1 MYYTINGE
9 IVIMKLHRFTA
20 LFFALILTVMT
31 AVVPAYAVED
41 IDIDATAV
49 LLLDGESE
57 TVLYEKNAHERRY
70 PASIT
75 KVMTALLVVEAI
87 DRGELRL
94 DQPITASANAV
105 SSLPA
110 DASTAGIDPG
120 ETLTVEQLLY
130 CLLVVSANEVG
141 NIFAE
146 ELCGTVTA
154 FVGEMNKRAEELGC
168 EDTHFVN
175 TSGLPDENHYST
187 AWDIWLITR
196 EAMKYDLF
204 MTVCN
209 TKAYAIADDPATA
222 HIDETHDLHSTNL
235 LISNW
240 RALGYLYSGAQG
252 IKTGTT
258 DAAGHCLVSTAVR
271 ADRSLVSVMLG
282 CKAVPDPIN
291 GGKVANTFIE
301 TPRLFDWGFSNFA
314 TRTVLPA
321 DEMICEVP
329 VALSQQTN
337 YVVVHPAYDA
347 TAVLPNDLE
356 IEDLQRNITLD
367 YEVVNAPITAG
378 DRLGEITLSY
388 GDTEYVTVPLLAMS
402 DVSASRFLIMKT
414 ALINFFSLRLVHL
427 ALVLLAII
435 VVLVLLFG
443 RRMMQRRRYGNPR
456 NKRIHHKS
464 YRGRRF

>member
-1 MYYTINGE
+1 
-9 IVIMKLHRFTA
+9 MKLHRFTA
-20 LFFALILTVMT
+20 LFFAIALTVM
-31 AVVPAYAVED
+31 ACAAPAYAVED

-57 TVLYEKNAHERRY
+57 AVLYEKNAHERRY

-94 DQPITASANAV
+94 EQSITASANAV
-105 SSLPA
+105 ASLPA

-154 FVGEMNKRAEELGC
+154 FVDKMNDRAEALGC

-175 TSGLPDENHYST
+175 TSGLPDDNHYST

-209 TKAYAIADDPATA
+209 TKAYYIADDPATA
-222 HIDETHDLHSTNL
+222 DIDETHDLHSTNL

-291 GGKVANTFIE
+291 GGTVANTFIE
-301 TPRLFDWGFSNFA
+301 TPRLFDWGFDNFS
-314 TRTVLPA
+314 TRTVLTA
-321 DEMICEVP
+321 EEMICEVP

-337 YVVVHPAYDA
+337 YVVVRPAEDT
-347 TAVLPNDLE
+347 TAVLPNDLA
-356 IEDLQRNITLD
+356 IEDLERIIKLD
-367 YEVVNAPITAG
+367 REVVNAPIMAG
-378 DRLGEITLSY
+378 DRLGEITLRY
-388 GDTEYVTVPLLAMS
+388 GETDYATVPLLAMT

-414 ALINFFSLRLVHL
+414 ALINFFSNRLVQML
-427 ALVLLAII
+427 LVLLVIAA
-435 VVLVLLFG
+435 VLLFVFW
-443 RRMMQRRRYGNPR
+443 RRIVARRRYGSAR
-456 NKRIHHKS
+456 SKRRRHKA

>member
-1 MYYTINGE
+1 
-9 IVIMKLHRFTA
+9 MKLHRFAA
-20 LFFALILTVMT
+20 LFFALVLTLMT
-31 AVVPAYAVED
+31 AVTPACAVED

-87 DRGELRL
+87 DRGELKLEQR
-94 DQPITASANAV
+94 ITASANAV
-105 SSLPA
+105 SSLPP

-154 FVGEMNKRAEELGC
+154 FVSEMNKRAEELGC

-175 TSGLPDENHYST
+175 TSGLPDDNHYST

-196 EAMKYDLF
+196 EAMKHELF

-209 TKAYAIADDPATA
+209 TKAYSIADDPATA
-222 HIDETHDLHSTNL
+222 DIDESHELHSTNL

-282 CKAVPDPIN
+282 CEAVPDPIN
-291 GGKVANTFIE
+291 GGTVANTFIE
-301 TPRLFDWGFSNFA
+301 TPRLFDWGFDNFSL
-314 TRTVLPA
+314 RTVLTA
-321 DEMICEVP
+321 EEMICEVP

-337 YVVVHPAYDA
+337 YVVVRPAEDT
-347 TAVLPNDLE
+347 TAVLPNDLA
-356 IEDLQRNITLD
+356 IEDLERVITLD
-367 YEVVNAPITAG
+367 REVVDAPITAG
-378 DRLGEITLSY
+378 DRLGQITLRY
-388 GDTEYVTVPLLAMS
+388 GDTEYATVPLLAMS
-402 DVSASRFLIMKT
+402 DVAASRFLIMKT
-414 ALINFFSLRLVHL
+414 ALITFFSNRLVQVGL
-427 ALVLLAII
+427 ILLVII
-435 VVLVLLFG
+435 VILLWLFG
-443 RRMMQRRRYGNPR
+443 RRILQRRRYGGR
-456 NKRIHHKS
+456 SKRRRHKS

>member
-1 MYYTINGE
+1 
-9 IVIMKLHRFTA
+9 MKLHRFTA
-20 LFFALILTVMT
+20 LFFAIVLTLMT
-31 AVVPAYAVED
+31 AITPAFAVED

-57 TVLYEKNAHERRY
+57 AVLYEKNAHERRY

-94 DQPITASANAV
+94 EQEITASANAV

-154 FVGEMNKRAEELGC
+154 FVAEMNERAEELGC

-175 TSGLPDENHYST
+175 TSGLPDDNHYST

-209 TKAYAIADDPATA
+209 TKAYSIADDPATPD
-222 HIDETHDLHSTNL
+222 IDESHELHSTNL

-282 CKAVPDPIN
+282 CEAVPDPIN

-301 TPRLFDWGFSNFA
+301 TPRLFDWGFANFSL
-314 TRTVLPA
+314 RTILTA

-337 YVVVHPAYDA
+337 YVVVRPAEDTA
-347 TAVLPNDLE
+347 AVLPNDLE
-356 IEDLQRNITLD
+356 VEDLERVIKLD
-367 YEVVNAPITAG
+367 REVVNAPIMAG
-378 DRLGEITLSY
+378 DRLGEITLCY
-388 GDTEYVTVPLLAMS
+388 GDTEYATVPLLAMT

-414 ALINFFSLRLVHL
+414 AIITFFSNRLVHI

-435 VVLVLLFG
+435 VILLFLFG
-443 RRMMQRRRYGNPR
+443 RRIAQRRRYGNSR
-456 NKRIHHKS
+456 NKRPHHRS

>member
-1 MYYTINGE
+1 M
-9 IVIMKLHRFTA
+9 
-20 LFFALILTVMT
+20 VMLC
-31 AVVPAYAVED
+31 VPAYGIED
-41 IDIDATAV
+41 IDIEATAV

-57 TVLYEKNAHERRY
+57 AILYEKDAHARRY

-75 KVMTALLVVEAI
+75 KVMTALLVLEAI
-87 DRGELRL
+87 DRGELRFE
-94 DQPITASANAV
+94 QPITATASAV

-146 ELCGTVTA
+146 ELSGSVTA
-154 FVGEMNKRAEELGC
+154 FVDEMNRRAAELGC

-175 TSGLPDENHYST
+175 TSGLPDDNHYTT
-187 AWDIWLITR
+187 AWDIWLFTR
-196 EAMKYDLF
+196 EAMKHDTF
-204 MTVCN
+204 MTICN
-209 TKAYAIADDPATA
+209 TKAYSIPDDPNTPD
-222 HIDETHDLHSTNL
+222 IDETHELHSTNL

-271 ADRSLVSVMLG
+271 ADRRLVSVVLG
-282 CKAVPDPIN
+282 CGEMPDPIN
-291 GGKVANTFIE
+291 GGKVSMSFTE
-301 TPRLFDWGFSNFA
+301 TARLFDWGFENFSI
-314 TRTVLPA
+314 RTVLTE
-321 DEMICEVP
+321 DEMISEVP
-329 VALSQQTN
+329 VLLSQQTN

-356 IEDLQRNITLD
+356 IEDLERNIKLD
-367 YEVVNAPITAG
+367 RETVNAPIMAG

-388 GDTEYVTVPLLAMS
+388 GDTDYVTVPLLAMS
-402 DVSASRFLIMKT
+402 DVAASRFLIMKT
-414 ALINFFSLRLVHL
+414 ALINFFSNRLVHIGL
-427 ALVLLAII
+427 ILLVIL
-435 VVLVLLFG
+435 VVLILMFG
-443 RRMMQRRRYGNPR
+443 RRIMQRRRYGAKR
-456 NKRIHHKS
+456 NRRPQHRS

>member
-1 MYYTINGE
+1 
-9 IVIMKLHRFTA
+9 MKLHRFTA
-20 LFFALILTVMT
+20 LFFAIVLTVMA
-31 AVVPAYAVED
+31 AVVPAHAVGD

-57 TVLYEKNAHERRY
+57 AVLYEKNAHERRY
-70 PASIT
+70 PASLT

-94 DQPITASANAV
+94 EQSITASANAV

-154 FVGEMNKRAEELGC
+154 FVAEMNERAEELGC

-175 TSGLPDENHYST
+175 TSGLPDDNHYST
-187 AWDIWLITR
+187 AWDLWLITR

-209 TKAYAIADDPATA
+209 TKAYSIADDPATA
-222 HIDETHDLHSTNL
+222 DIDETHELHSTNL

-258 DAAGHCLVSTAVR
+258 DAAGHCLISTAVR

-282 CKAVPDPIN
+282 CEAVPDPIN

-301 TPRLFDWGFSNFA
+301 TPRLFDWGFENFSL
-314 TRTVLPA
+314 RTVLTA
-321 DEMICEVP
+321 EEMICEVP
-329 VALSQQTN
+329 VALSQQTSH
-337 YVVVHPAYDA
+337 VVVRPAEDT
-347 TAVLPNDLE
+347 TAVLPNDLA
-356 IEDLQRNITLD
+356 IEDLERTIKLD
-367 YEVVNAPITAG
+367 REIVNAPIMAG

-388 GDTEYVTVPLLAMS
+388 GDTEYATVPLLAMT
-402 DVSASRFLIMKT
+402 DVAASRFLIMKT
-414 ALINFFSLRLVHL
+414 ALITFFSNRLVHL
-427 ALVLLAII
+427 GLVLLAIL
-435 VVLVLLFG
+435 VVLILLFG
-443 RRMMQRRRYGNPR
+443 RRLMQRRRYGNPR
-456 NKRIHHKS
+456 SRRPRHKS

>member
-1 MYYTINGE
+1 
-9 IVIMKLHRFTA
+9 MKLHRFAA
-20 LFFALILTVMT
+20 LFFALVLTLMT
-31 AVVPAYAVED
+31 ALTPAYAVED

-94 DQPITASANAV
+94 DQEITASANAV

-146 ELCGTVTA
+146 ELYGTVTA
-154 FVGEMNKRAEELGC
+154 FVEEMNQRAEELGC

-175 TSGLPDENHYST
+175 TSGLPDNNHYST

-196 EAMKYDLF
+196 EAMKHDLF

-209 TKAYAIADDPATA
+209 TKAYNVADDPATA
-222 HIDETHDLHSTNL
+222 DIDESHELHSTNL

-271 ADRSLVSVMLG
+271 ADRRLVSVMLG
-282 CKAVPDPIN
+282 CEAVPDPIN
-291 GGKVANTFIE
+291 GGTVANTFIE
-301 TPRLFDWGFSNFA
+301 TPRLFDWGFDNFSV
-314 TRTVLPA
+314 RTVLTA
-321 DEMICEVP
+321 DEVICEVP
-329 VALSQQTN
+329 VALSQQTSH
-337 YVVVHPAYDA
+337 VVVHPAADT
-347 TAVLPNDLE
+347 TAILPNDLA
-356 IEDLQRNITLD
+356 IEDLQRVITLD
-367 YEVVNAPITAG
+367 REVVDAPITAG
-378 DRLGEITLSY
+378 DRLGEVTLCY
-388 GDTEYVTVPLLAMS
+388 GDTEYATVPLLAMS
-402 DVSASRFLIMKT
+402 DVAASRFLIIPK
-414 ALINFFSLRLVHL
+414 RLQQMRTSHLCVHT
-427 ALVLLAII
+427 LLP
-435 VVLVLLFG
+435 LFHPLHLQ
-443 RRMMQRRRYGNPR
+443 MHRYKPQPFCYNADP
-456 NKRIHHKS
+456 IHPQ
-464 YRGRRF
+464 YI

>member
-1 MYYTINGE
+1 
-9 IVIMKLHRFTA
+9 MKLRRFTA
-20 LFFALILTVMT
+20 LFFALALTLLS
-31 AVVPAYAVED
+31 AVTPAYAVED
-41 IDIDATAV
+41 IDIEATAV

-57 TVLYEKNAHERRY
+57 AVLFEENAHERRY

-94 DQPITASANAV
+94 EQPITATATAV
-105 SSLPA
+105 SGLPA

-130 CLLVVSANEVG
+130 CLMVSSANEVG

-175 TSGLPDENHYST
+175 TSGLPDDNHYTT
-187 AWDIWLITR
+187 AWDIWLFTR
-196 EAMKYDLF
+196 EAMKHDLF

-209 TKAYAIADDPATA
+209 TKAYSIPDDPATPD
-222 HIDETHDLHSTNL
+222 IDETHELHSTNL

-271 ADRSLVSVMLG
+271 GDRQLVSIVLG
-282 CKAVPDPIN
+282 CDEMPDPIN
-291 GGKVANTFIE
+291 GGTVAMSFTE
-301 TPRLFDWGFSNFA
+301 TARLFDWGFENFS
-314 TRTVLPA
+314 TRTVLTA
-321 DEMICEVP
+321 EEVICEVP
-329 VALSQQTN
+329 VALSQLTN
-337 YVVVHPAYDA
+337 YVTVHPAA
-347 TAVLPNDLE
+347 ETTAVLPNDLDPDQLE
-356 IEDLQRNITLD
+356 RIITLD
-367 YEVVNAPITAG
+367 REVVEAPITAG
-378 DRLGEITLSY
+378 DRLGEITLRY
-388 GDTEYVTVPLLAMS
+388 GDTDYATVALLAMN
-402 DVSASRFLIMKT
+402 DVAASRFLIMKA
-414 ALINFFSLRLVHL
+414 ALIDFFSNRLVQIGL
-427 ALVLLAII
+427 LLLIVLI
-435 VVLVLLFG
+435 VVLYLF
-443 RRMMQRRRYGNPR
+443 RRRIVARRRYGN
-456 NKRIHHKS
+456 KS
-464 YRGRRF
+464 RHRRHRGYRGRRFR